1 VDLAAKTMVGS
12 KFRNAGQV
20 CVSPSR
26 FYIHESKLD
35 DFTSCFVG
43 LTKKLKIGSPLD
55 PNTDVGPLGTSKRLS
70 AVEGLV
76 AETRAAGARLECG
89 GQRPHGFNAGHYFE
103 PTVFSA
109 CSDDMRIMR
118 EEPFGP
124 VVPISSFTSVDEV
137 IERSNA
143 IDYGLASYVFTRDAA
158 TANEI
163 SSQLKAG
170 MVGINT
176 YALAAA
182 EAPFGGVHDSGF
194 GREGGSYALRDYV
207 EPKYV
212 HFVPQ

>member
-1 VDLAAKTMVGS
+1 
-12 KFRNAGQV
+12 
-20 CVSPSR
+20 
-26 FYIHESKLD
+26 
-35 DFTSCFVG
+35 
-43 LTKKLKIGSPLD
+43 
-55 PNTDVGPLGTSKRLS
+55 
-70 AVEGLV
+70 
-76 AETRAAGARLECG
+76 
-89 GQRPHGFNAGHYFE
+89 
-103 PTVFSA
+103 
-109 CSDDMRIMR
+109 
-118 EEPFGP
+118 
-124 VVPISSFTSVDEV
+124 
-137 IERSNA
+137 
-143 IDYGLASYVFTRDAA
+143 VFTRDAA